1 MEIRNARLADLADIV
16 AIYNQA
22 VREKATADTDSVTVE
37 QRRNW
42 FERHVA
48 DRRPILVAAED
59 HRVVGWCGLSDYR
72 PGRAA
77 VRHTA
82 EISYYVHSAHR
93 RKGVASALVA
103 EAIRRSPEL
112 KIRTL
117 FAILL
122 DSNAASVGLLEKF
135 GFRRWGHM
143 PDVADLDGLEL
154 GHLYYGRRV
163 D

>member
-1 MEIRNARLADLADIV
+1 MEIRTARLADLVDIV

-22 VREKATADTDSVTVE
+22 VREKATADTDPVTVE
-37 QRRNW
+37 ERRDW
-42 FERHVA
+42 FERHA
-48 DRRPILVAAED
+48 PDRRPILVAVRDA
-59 HRVVGWCGLSDYR
+59 VVGWCGLSDYR
-72 PGRAA
+72 PGRGA

-82 EISYYVHSAHR
+82 EISYYVHAAHR

-103 EAIRRSPEL
+103 EAIRRCPEL
-112 KIRTL
+112 EIRTL

-122 DSNAASVGLLEKF
+122 DSNAASVGLLEKS

-143 PDVADLDGLEL
+143 PDVADFDGLEL
-154 GHLYYGRRV
+154 GHLYYGLRV

>member
-1 MEIRNARLADLADIV
+1 MEIRTARLADLGDIV

-22 VREKATADTDSVTVE
+22 VREKATADTDPVTVLE
-37 QRRNW
+37 RRGW
-42 FERHVA
+42 FERHA
-48 DRRPILVAAED
+48 PDRRPILVAVED
-59 HRVVGWCGLSDYR
+59 AVMGWCGLSDYR

-82 EISYYVHSAHR
+82 EISYYVHAAHR
-93 RKGVASALVA
+93 RKGIASALVA
-103 EAIRRSPEL
+103 EAIRRCPEL
-112 KIRTL
+112 EIRTL

-143 PDVADLDGLEL
+143 PEVADFDGLEL
-154 GHLYYGRRV
+154 GHLYYGLRV